1 MFATPKPQAAKTP
14 IVQST
19 ASRPNLWCTG
29 EDSNLRS
36 SKERQIYSL
45 LPLTTRPPVHN
56 AALRPKI
63 FRTGRRHDSA
73 AASSVHDGRQ
83 TTIGKCVPKSG
94 VMNFARQISFPQLEM
109 EKGIEYLTLCL

>member
-45 LPLTTRPPVHN
+45 LPLTTRPPVHLTEPAPLPN
-56 AALRPKI
+56 CSRALSLGQR
-63 FRTGRRHDSA
+63 GRLCHLDWTKANRRRAKQTSA
-73 AASSVHDGRQ
+73 Q
-83 TTIGKCVPKSG
+83 TPTTYGETSGLHSGGKTFV
-94 VMNFARQISFPQLEM
+94 
-109 EKGIEYLTLCL
+109 